1 MSLFKKLFYNDT
13 TSVQD
18 KVNEDT
24 DGVGGE
30 KIEFSDTDETTNK
43 EE

>member
-18 KVNEDT
+18 KVNEDAE
-24 DGVGGE
+24 GIGGE
-30 KIEFSDTDETTNK
+30 QVDISNTENIT
-43 EE
+43 EEE